1 MNNDLQ
7 FAQTL
12 RKLKPILA
20 NKFHVDAIGYFR
32 NISSNYSFPENRIHL
47 LVKFSEPVGWE
58 FFELEEFLEFKL
70 RMPVDITTE
79 RGITESLREK
89 ALSEVV
95 FV

>member
-1 MNNDLQ
+1 MQNDQQ

-20 NKFHVDAIGYFR
+20 NKFHVESIGYFGHI
-32 NISSNYSFPENRIHL
+32 NAPYIFPQNRVNL
-47 LVKFSEPVGWE
+47 LVQFSKPVGWE

-70 RMPVDITTE
+70 QMPVDITTE
-79 RGITESLREK
+79 KGIINSLREK
-89 ALSEVV
+89 VLSEVV